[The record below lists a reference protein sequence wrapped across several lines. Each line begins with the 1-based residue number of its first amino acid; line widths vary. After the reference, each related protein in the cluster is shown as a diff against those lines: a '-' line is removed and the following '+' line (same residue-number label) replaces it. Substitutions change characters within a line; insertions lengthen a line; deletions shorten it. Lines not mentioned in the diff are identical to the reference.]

1 MRNIILVAL
10 LIALFT
16 VVGCKEK
23 AQQPAENTMNSM
35 DTQSMDAQS
44 MDTQPMDSQPMDS
57 QPMDAQ
63 SMEAEE
69 KPKKELAQSSETMEE
84 PAAATEAPAGGD
96 AAGDAAG
103 TPQ

>member
-35 DTQSMDAQS
+35 DTQSMDTQS
-44 MDTQPMDSQPMDS
+44 MDSQPMDS

-63 SMEAEE
+63 E
-69 KPKKELAQSSETMEE
+69 KPKKEIAQSSETMEE
-84 PAAATEAPAGGD
+84 SAAVTEAPAGGD
-96 AAGDAAG
+96 AAGDTAG